1 MTCDIESHVCRADT
15 ECWRSTLREMQRF
28 WGSLLLAIALSSFC
42 SGCGTQ
48 ATILPGFGMTI
59 LIINGALECNRPTDA
74 RVQDRVDFFT
84 RYANLLG
91 TTVGPNLLC
100 DAMKSL

>member
-1 MTCDIESHVCRADT
+1 VMVGAWQPSAADT
-15 ECWRSTLREMQRF
+15 AAGR
-28 WGSLLLAIALSSFC
+28 
-42 SGCGTQ
+42 
-48 ATILPGFGMTI
+48 LPGFGMTI

-74 RVQDRVDFFT
+74 RVQDRANFFT

-100 DAMKSL
+100 NVMQSF